1 MSNHR
6 KKVEDSDKRL
16 KSEISFCRR
25 KRTGPKKGHESMVVA
40 GTGVEETQK
49 VVQWA
54 TASATIVF
62 RDVKD

>member
-1 MSNHR
+1 MLNHQ
-6 KKVEDSDKRL
+6 KNLEDSDKKL

-25 KRTGPKKGHESMVVA
+25 KRIGAEKGHESMVVA

>member
-1 MSNHR
+1 
-6 KKVEDSDKRL
+6 
-16 KSEISFCRR
+16 
-25 KRTGPKKGHESMVVA
+25 MVVA